1 MNDVSM
7 FVDHD
12 VAVVSVFDLKKVAH
26 QRIGSHTLYE
36 VSTGLQGCAYAR
48 DESESL
54 EGRVR
59 RRGLAGAKI

>member
-1 MNDVSM
+1 MNDVPV

-36 VSTGLQGCAYAR
+36 VSTGLQRCVCVR
-48 DESESL
+48 DESKSL
-54 EGRVR
+54 GERE
-59 RRGLAGAKI
+59 